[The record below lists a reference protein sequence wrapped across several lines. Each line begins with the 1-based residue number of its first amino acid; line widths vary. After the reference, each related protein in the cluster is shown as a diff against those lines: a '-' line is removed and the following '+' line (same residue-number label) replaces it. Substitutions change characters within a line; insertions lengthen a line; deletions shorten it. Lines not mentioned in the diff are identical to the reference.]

1 MLKNYTKEDE
11 YSLTVYVRE
20 RETNKKILCLFFYEQ
35 PKWFVFMCLFIHR
48 SFVLQCPADS
58 FSVCIKSIHIRSIS
72 GSIYLYA
79 WGENRFFLSVRSE
92 RTLGQNFVF
101 ISAENRLCLVW
112 ILFYSLVRTNVSL
125 CTQLTVDNGSLST
138 DYQNILVEQSL

>member
-11 YSLTVYVRE
+11 QLNSVCERERQIRKSYVYFSMNSLNDLCLCVSSFTAVLCCSALLTVF
-20 RETNKKILCLFFYEQ
+20 LFVSRAF
-35 PKWFVFMCLFIHR
+35 
-48 SFVLQCPADS
+48 
-58 FSVCIKSIHIRSIS
+58 IS
-72 GSIYLYA
+72 GAFQGAYIYTPEVKIGSFYLL
-79 WGENRFFLSVRSE
+79 GQRE
-92 RTLGQNFVF
+92 LGQNFVF